1 MTFSQTIL
9 DLYLAVFGRPS
20 NDRYAWSLE
29 AMWTRAD
36 PLNPLHST
44 SAPLCQP
51 LRKLEVHVQ
60 ELSSEPRTLTI
71 QIGYVNL

>member
-1 MTFSQTIL
+1 
-9 DLYLAVFGRPS
+9 
-20 NDRYAWSLE
+20 
-29 AMWTRAD
+29 MWTRAD

-44 SAPLCQP
+44 FASLRQP
-51 LRKLEVHVQ
+51 LRKLEVHVK